1 MYKTADITR
10 HRFHVQRKI
19 ALKHLFFI
27 LLFFVTLQGTA
38 HARGVQLSWKDNSD
52 DEEGFVVERTVSA
65 DCAGGWEV
73 IGYTGRNQNYFDDIS
88 YIPGACYRVAAYH
101 RQAVSTYTNI
111 IIAP

>member
-1 MYKTADITR
+1 M
-10 HRFHVQRKI
+10 
-19 ALKHLFFI
+19 
-27 LLFFVTLQGTA
+27 TLQGTA
-38 HARGVQLSWKDNSD
+38 HARGVRLSWNDNSD
-52 DEEGFVVERTVSA
+52 DEEGFIVERTVSA
-65 DCAGGWEV
+65 DCANGWEV